1 MADKMAALVLKI
13 FLAKMYV
20 IITVKL
26 PKTEEKNLAENS
38 PTPKI
43 R

>member
-1 MADKMAALVLKI
+1 MADKMAVLVLKI
-13 FLAKMYV
+13 LLAKKYV

-26 PKTEEKNLAENS
+26 PKTDEKNLAENS
-38 PTPKI
+38 HTPKI

>member
-1 MADKMAALVLKI
+1 MADKMAVFVLNI
-13 FLAKMYV
+13 FFAKKYV

-26 PKTEEKNLAENS
+26 PKTDEKNLAENS
-38 PTPKI
+38 LTPKI